1 MELTPRETII
11 GAIFIFFLGKY
22 LNRKIAFFRDYNIPE
37 PVTGGILAALMFWCV
52 HQVFGFS
59 FIFHMETRDI
69 LLITFFTTIGLSARF
84 NTLKEGGKA
93 LLILLTLSVIY
104 LFIQNFIGIS
114 IAHNLGLDKV
124 VGLLGG
130 SVSLSGGH
138 GTTIAWAPR
147 FIEDYG
153 IYNAMEIGVACATF
167 GLVIGGLIGG
177 PIAKLLIKR
186 HNLHSQSH
194 DPLVVGFPYE
204 KEHPKVDVDTMLI
217 SILSIAL
224 AIGLAIQIKPL
235 LVNWGLELPDFVLC
249 LFSGIILT
257 NTLPKLLPIMQWP
270 EGTASLALISDLSL
284 GLFLTM
290 SLMSLQLWTLLEL
303 AIPILS
309 ILLIQMLAISL
320 FSIFIVFRLLGKN
333 YDAAV
338 MTSGYAGLV
347 MGATP
352 TAVANMT
359 AVTERF
365 GPSPRAFIVVPL
377 VGAFFIDIAN
387 AGIIEFLLYWIA

>member
-1 MELTPRETII
+1 
-11 GAIFIFFLGKY
+11 
-22 LNRKIAFFRDYNIPE
+22 
-37 PVTGGILAALMFWCV
+37 
-52 HQVFGFS
+52 
-59 FIFHMETRDI
+59 
-69 LLITFFTTIGLSARF
+69 
-84 NTLKEGGKA
+84 
-93 LLILLTLSVIY
+93 
-104 LFIQNFIGIS
+104 
-114 IAHNLGLDKV
+114 
-124 VGLLGG
+124 
-130 SVSLSGGH
+130 
-138 GTTIAWAPR
+138 
-147 FIEDYG
+147 
-153 IYNAMEIGVACATF
+153 MEIGIACATF

-186 HNLHSQSH
+186 HKLHSESH
-194 DPLVVGFPYE
+194 DPLVVGFAYE
-204 KEHPKVDVDTMLI
+204 EKRHIIDVDTMLI
-217 SILSIAL
+217 SILSIAV
-224 AIGLAIQIKPL
+224 AIGLATQIKPL
-235 LVNWGLELPDFVLC
+235 LQHQGIDLPDFVLC

-257 NTLPKLLPIMQWP
+257 NTMPKLIPWMKWP

-290 SLMSLQLWTLLEL
+290 SLMSLQLWTLLGL

-309 ILLIQMLAISL
+309 ILLVQTLVISL
-320 FSIFIVFRLLGKN
+320 FSIFVVFRLLGKS

-387 AGIIEFLLYWIA
+387 AGLIEYLLYLLT

>member
-37 PVTGGILAALMFWCV
+37 PVTGGILAALIFWSI
-52 HQVFGFS
+52 HQIFDFS

-84 NTLKEGGKA
+84 QTLKEGGSA
-93 LLILLTLSVIY
+93 LVILLVLAVLY
-104 LFIQNFIGIS
+104 LVIQNIIGIS
-114 IAHNLGLDKV
+114 IAQAVGLDAV

-147 FIEDYG
+147 FIEQYG
-153 IYNAMEIGVACATF
+153 IPNAMEIGIACATF

-186 HNLHSQSH
+186 HDLHSESH
-194 DPLVVGFPYE
+194 APLVVGFAYE
-204 KEHPKVDVDTMLI
+204 EKHHLVDVDTMLI

-224 AIGLAIQIKPL
+224 AIGLAIQIKPVL
-235 LVNWGLELPDFVLC
+235 QQWGIDLPDFVLC

-257 NTLPKLLPIMQWP
+257 NTLPKLVPWMKWP

-290 SLMSLQLWTLLEL
+290 SLMSLQLWTLLGL
-303 AIPILS
+303 AIPIIS
-309 ILLIQMLAISL
+309 ILLVQTLVITF
-320 FSIFIVFRLLGKN
+320 FSVFVVFRLLGKS

-387 AGIIEFLLYWIA
+387 AGLIEFLLHLLT